1 MGSILLD
8 KIVTSFPDGTVAL
21 NELDLHVR
29 DEEFFVILGPSGAGK
44 TTLLKTVAGLYHH
57 NGGHLYIG
65 GRRVDG
71 VPPEDR
77 NTAMTFESFALYPH
91 MTVYDNIANPLRSP
105 RYGIARD
112 QVEREVQRVCDLLE
126 IGHLLQRFP
135 KELSGGQKQRVSL
148 GRAMVRKPTVFLLD
162 EPLSHVDAKV
172 RHRMRLELNRL
183 QRELNTTTLYVTH
196 DYLEALSLADR
207 VGILE
212 EGQLVQVGT
221 PTEIY
226 RQPVNVSVAEQVG
239 YPRINLLDAWVEHS
253 AGEWQVRL
261 FGTEGPVL
269 FFPFTDGAGTLD
281 WATGEH
287 LLGLRPQSIRI
298 HSRGSGL
305 GVLPARVYV
314 STPFVTYAIVTL
326 QVGEETELT
335 ALVPPDQQLQAGEEV
350 ELSFSGSEFLF
361 FDPTTHLNRQFP
373 HSV

>member
-1 MGSILLD
+1 
-8 KIVTSFPDGTVAL
+8 
-21 NELDLHVR
+21 
-29 DEEFFVILGPSGAGK
+29 
-44 TTLLKTVAGLYHH
+44 
-57 NGGHLYIG
+57 
-65 GRRVDG
+65 
-71 VPPEDR
+71 
-77 NTAMTFESFALYPH
+77 MTFESFALYPH